1 VTVVHGAVRDARFA
15 WRPRTT
21 LFASAIVVAAFVP
34 LVTGGARTADLAAG
48 LYLASAAVALAF
60 VVGVAG
66 LPSLAQGAFMAVGA
80 VVAAHIGSTVA
91 GAVAGCAAAGLAAGV
106 VGAAFARLPR
116 AGFAA
121 ATWIVSWLVATALQ
135 SLAWPLGGTEGMVVS
150 EGPSLTGHY
159 ELALALTVLAA
170 LAYAALRRAPFGL
183 QLAAARDREAA
194 ASAFRI
200 PVKRLRTVAV
210 ACSGAVAGLAGALT
224 VHLAGVGD
232 PASFGPYLSF
242 KLFVVVL
249 IGGALAPLG
258 AAAGV
263 IVLGILS
270 VAADAIGSIEHVAAA
285 RSHTLLAAIML
296 LGVVSLGWEGILRPA
311 RARRPARPGPEP
323 PRDANTTV
331 NAVRLSKRYGDVV
344 AADEISFDVQP
355 GRITALVGPNG
366 SGKTTLLR
374 MLAGTIEPDGG
385 TIRGERSSLARTL
398 QATAVFPSLTPLEH
412 LLAASAR
419 RRKHAAVLR
428 SLLST
433 PKARREDASF
443 TAWAERVL
451 ERFALPAGVPAGEL
465 PVSDQRALMV
475 ATAYAT
481 GASVLLVDEPTAG
494 ASHVEAERIAGLLR
508 SLRDEGLG
516 LLVVEHNLG
525 IVQRIA
531 DDVVVLGS

>member
-1 VTVVHGAVRDARFA
+1 MSALHGAVRDARFA

-21 LFASAIVVAAFVP
+21 LFAFSIAVAAVVP
-34 LVTGGARTADLAAG
+34 IVAGDARTADLAAG
-48 LYLASAAVALAF
+48 LYLACAAVALAF

-66 LPSLAQGAFMAVGA
+66 LPSLAQGGFMAVGA
-80 VVAAHIGSTVA
+80 VVAAHIGPTLA
-91 GAVAGCAAAGLAAGV
+91 GALLGFVAAGIAAGI
-106 VGAAFARLPR
+106 VGVAFARLPR

-121 ATWIVSWLVATALQ
+121 ATWIVSWLVAIALQ
-135 SLAWPLGGTEGMVVS
+135 SLAWPLGGSEGIVVA
-150 EGPSLTGHY
+150 EGPSLAGHY
-159 ELALALTVLAA
+159 ELALALTVLTA
-170 LAYAALRRAPFGL
+170 LAYTALGRAPFGL

-194 ASAFRI
+194 ASAVRI
-200 PVKRLRTVAV
+200 PVVRLRTVAV
-210 ACSGAVAGLAGALT
+210 ACSGAIAGLAGALT

-270 VAADAIGSIEHVAAA
+270 VAADAIGSVEHVAAA

-296 LGVVSLGWEGILRPA
+296 LGVVSLGWEGIVRPA
-311 RARRPARPGPEP
+311 RARRPARAGREP
-323 PRDANTTV
+323 SRDAAEPV
-331 NAVRLSKRYGDVV
+331 HAVRLSKRYGDVV
-344 AADEISFDVQP
+344 AADEVSFDVRP

-374 MLAGTIEPDGG
+374 MLAGTVEPDGG
-385 TIRGERSSLARTL
+385 TIHGERSSLARTL
-398 QATAVFPSLTPLEH
+398 QATAVFSSLTPLEH
-412 LLAASAR
+412 VLAASAR
-419 RRKHAAVLR
+419 RREHPALLR

-433 PKARREDASF
+433 PKARSEDASF
-443 TAWAERVL
+443 AAWAGRVL
-451 ERFALPAGVPAGEL
+451 ERFGLPAGVPAGEL

-494 ASHVEAERIAGLLR
+494 ASHVEAERIAGLLL
-508 SLRDEGLG
+508 SLRDEGLA

>member
-1 VTVVHGAVRDARFA
+1 VSAFADALRDARAA

-21 LFASAIVVAAFVP
+21 LFTAAIAVAALAP

-48 LYLASAAVALAF
+48 LYLACAAVALAF
-60 VVGVAG
+60 VIGVAG
-66 LPSLAQGAFMAVGA
+66 LPSLAQGGFMAVGA
-80 VVAAHIGSTVA
+80 VVGAHIGSTLLGTLA
-91 GAVAGCAAAGLAAGV
+91 GLVAAGLVAGV

-121 ATWIVSWLVATALQ
+121 ATWILSWLVAIALQ
-135 SLAWPLGGTEGMVVS
+135 SLTWPLGGTEGIVVAG
-150 EGPSLTGHY
+150 GPSLSEHY

-170 LAYAALRRAPFGL
+170 LAYAALRRSPFGL

-194 ASAFRI
+194 ASALRV
-200 PVKRLRTVAV
+200 PVTRLRTIAV
-210 ACSGAVAGLAGALT
+210 ALSGAVAGLAGALT
-224 VHLAGVGD
+224 VHLTGVGD
-232 PASFGPYLSF
+232 PATFGPYLSF

-263 IVLGILS
+263 LVLGVLS
-270 VAADAIGSIEHVAAA
+270 VAADAIGSIEHVAVA
-285 RSHTLLAAIML
+285 RSHTLLASIML
-296 LGVVSLGWEGILRPA
+296 LGVVSLGWDGVLRPA
-311 RARRPARPGPEP
+311 RARRPGRTGVEP
-323 PRDANTTV
+323 VRAAGATL

-344 AADEISFDVQP
+344 AAEDVSFDVRP

-385 TIRGERSSLARTL
+385 TISGERSSIARTL
-398 QATAVFPSLTPLEH
+398 QATAVFPSLTPVEH
-412 LLAASAR
+412 LLAASGR
-419 RRKHAAVLR
+419 RRKHAALLR
-428 SLLST
+428 SLLAT
-433 PKARREDASF
+433 PKARTEDAAF
-443 TAWAERVL
+443 AGWAERVL
-451 ERFALPAGVPAGEL
+451 DRFGLPSAVPAGEL

-481 GASVLLVDEPTAG
+481 GASVLLIDEPTAG
-494 ASHVEAERIAGLLR
+494 ASCAEADRIARLLR